1 MYSSSNSCAKHSHRV
16 DPNKQRVSYPLPNL
30 FLRSFLLPDRHD
42 HSQLKSIPT
51 MYSLLVFIL
60 YLLPFSKSSLSIRLY
75 AAPTSIDQK
84 GASNVPSLAQT
95 LSRSLNA
102 NGVAGGAA
110 TAVATASAHT
120 STSNTRSATHKPTA
134 ASAGRNPPHTTGAG
148 QITARPGSTSTHS
161 FVLNPGPTP
170 SHFHRPP
177 PSDPHRNNNNN
188 TSTTGLVFE
197 ILGALAGVAFFFGVA
212 RCIYSYRRTPS
223 HDRIT
228 SILHRHQLQREMEEL
243 ERNPPQRQSSLR
255 EPPPPPYI
263 APPPSY
269 PVDEHTPLSN
279 RDSSGS
285 YDEPPSPPHTA
296 TAFRPNG

>member
-1 MYSSSNSCAKHSHRV
+1 
-16 DPNKQRVSYPLPNL
+16 
-30 FLRSFLLPDRHD
+30 
-42 HSQLKSIPT
+42 

-60 YLLPFSKSSLSIRLY
+60 YLLPLLC
-75 AAPTSIDQK
+75 AAPASINQK
-84 GASNVPSLAQT
+84 GASDVPSLAQT
-95 LSRSLNA
+95 LSHSPNA

-110 TAVATASAHT
+110 TAVGVGESEHAQSALTASTHT

-134 ASAGRNPPHTTGAG
+134 ASAGRNPPHTTGPG

-188 TSTTGLVFE
+188 PSATALVFE